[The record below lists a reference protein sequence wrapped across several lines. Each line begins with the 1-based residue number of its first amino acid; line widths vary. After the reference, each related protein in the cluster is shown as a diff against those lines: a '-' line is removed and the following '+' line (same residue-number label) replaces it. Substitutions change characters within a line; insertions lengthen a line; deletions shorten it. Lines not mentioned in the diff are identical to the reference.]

1 MAPFLLYLIKANLWI
16 SAFALVYQAFLHNQR
31 YFSHNRLYLITGML
45 ATLLLPL
52 IKAPSRLPWFSKGST
67 ETVAAGKAFA
77 ELPVFNGIVEATS
90 TTSEPLLSSFLP
102 YIILAGAA
110 VVLLRLLFQTI
121 NIWSLIRQSETVQ
134 RSGFRLV
141 TSTKV
146 SASFSF
152 FSYVFVHPS
161 LSAHEI
167 REILKH
173 EAEHIRQQHWMD
185 LILGE
190 LLTALMWYNPLVW
203 LFNRHVRENHEYLAD
218 EQVLRNSTQP
228 GTYKAVLLNQLL
240 GAEVIRLGHSFSY
253 SLNKKRF
260 AMMTQQ
266 STHTIQKLKFLWIIP
281 ALVLVALSCAE
292 LDKKYGLEE
301 SETNKTIPPREDG
314 MLYVI
319 DGRIHDVND
328 KVLSEVI
335 TTENIASIAVVK
347 GEEAMKRYG
356 NLGKNGIIEVNTL
369 SKDIVSRLNSYT
381 EAAIEKDGRER
392 ELSQMGDLFMV
403 VEEMPQFPG
412 GQDGLRNYLT
422 TNIKYPH
429 AAMEQGLQGRVYV
442 QFVINTEGQTE
453 EIKILREAHPL
464 LDNEAY
470 RVVAE
475 MPRWKPGMQK
485 GRAVRVSY
493 TVPVNFV
500 LQEEEL

>member
-16 SAFALVYQAFLHNQR
+16 SAFTLVYQSFLHNQR
-31 YFSHNRLYLITGML
+31 YFSLNRLYLITGML

-292 LDKKYGLEE
+292 LDEKYGLEE

-335 TTENIASIAVVK
+335 TTENIASIEVVK

-392 ELSQMGDLFMV
+392 ELSQMGYLFMV

>member
-16 SAFALVYQAFLHNQR
+16 SGFALVYQAFLHNQR

-281 ALVLVALSCAE
+281 AFVLVTVSCAV
-292 LDKKYGLEE
+292 LDKNYGNKKN
-301 SETNKTIPPREDG
+301 ETTQTIPPQEDG
-314 MLYVI
+314 MRFII
-319 DGRIHDVND
+319 DGYIHDVDN
-328 KVLSEVI
+328 KILNEI
-335 TTENIASIAVVK
+335 IEPNSIISMEIIK
-347 GEEAMKRYG
+347 GEEAMERYG
-356 NLGKNGIIEVNTL
+356 PLGKNGIIDIKTQT
-369 SKDIVSRLNSYT
+369 KDIGARLNNHIK
-381 EAAIEKDGRER
+381 ENRE
-392 ELSQMGDLFMV
+392 STDQVVFQV
-403 VEEMPQFPG
+403 VEEMPEFPG
-412 GQDGLRNYLT
+412 GVEGLQNYLR
-422 TNIKYPH
+422 TNIIYPKV
-429 AAMEQGLQGRVYV
+429 ALEQGLQGRVYV
-442 QFVINTEGQTE
+442 QFVINTEGKTE
-453 EIKILREAHPL
+453 QIKILRQVHPL
-464 LDNEAY
+464 LDNEAW

-475 MPRWKPGMQK
+475 MPNWRPGIQR
-485 GRAVRVSY
+485 GRAVNVLY
-493 TVPVNFV
+493 TIPINF
-500 LQEEEL
+500 LLTKEEDH